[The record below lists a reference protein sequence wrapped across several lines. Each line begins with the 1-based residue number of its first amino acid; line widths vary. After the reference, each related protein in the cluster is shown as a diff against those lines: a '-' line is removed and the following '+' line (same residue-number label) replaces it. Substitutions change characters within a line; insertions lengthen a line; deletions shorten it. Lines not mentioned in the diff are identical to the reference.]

1 MVSDGD
7 SNVDLMLIDL
17 NRKNAIS
24 QLLIKLET
32 CGFQYLQQKNQLFMG
47 HEEMKTKRING
58 KINAS
63 SLNPCMKPILY

>member
-24 QLLIKLET
+24 QLLIELET
-32 CGFQYLQQKNQLFMG
+32 CGFQYLQQKNQLFMV
-47 HEEMKTKRING
+47 MMR
-58 KINAS
+58 
-63 SLNPCMKPILY
+63 